1 MECEICFNPWNL
13 ENRIPKILACGH
25 TFCQSCLENSLKKK
39 SSEEEIFKCPSCKTE
54 MNSIL
59 THKDILNL
67 RNNSD
72 ILSLIEKMEIHKI
85 KTNTSNASLPLSL
98 NLNNLSNL
106 NNKVNSKM
114 NYIEDN
120 IIYNDKGNNNNLEN
134 NTYDE
139 KNNNNYYPICQTHK
153 NKANFYIK
161 KNDNIIF
168 ICNDCLQIN
177 DYENIFSIPSLKLQN
192 EYKINS
198 CKNKTKI
205 LMEEIERVE
214 KFLNAYQNEFEIEN
228 NKKIKELFD
237 YIKNIIRYNIT
248 IAKTIFNQCKK
259 EQKIQIDKKIQELS
273 FLKKELRLF
282 DKKLDELLNLNK
294 INTMPES
301 QIELDN
307 IYNKLGNY
315 INYENELNLFTMN
328 ITIKDEVKNSLF
340 DIIQDS
346 YKLDID
352 FLKMKNGELPTIKDL
367 LNKTTKWTCGC
378 GNVNNKI
385 GIIICD
391 SCSKYRPLETYKNII
406 FNPMLITKTEK
417 KEYKI
422 RRKHEWKVFQSLV
435 KKKINNNNKK
445 NNFLFAIDSSW
456 FNRWKSYI
464 SNDLK
469 DKIMSNNE
477 KYISDNI
484 NLGVLP
490 PGPIDNNKI
499 CDNTVY
505 NEKYNLKK
513 GLRIKKDYII
523 VNQLLWEW
531 FLLNYEGGPEVIME
545 NSNASS
551 PFIFS
556 IEENK
561 PNYLK
566 KDESFEGNLNIK
578 KDYLYNIDSEV
589 NKIKYINKSDNKN
602 EKVKHKSLLID
613 LKDMNKIEDNE
624 INISDSEYK
633 KK

>member
-1 MECEICFNPWNL
+1 
-13 ENRIPKILACGH
+13 
-25 TFCQSCLENSLKKK
+25 
-39 SSEEEIFKCPSCKTE
+39 
-54 MNSIL
+54 
-59 THKDILNL
+59 
-67 RNNSD
+67 
-72 ILSLIEKMEIHKI
+72 
-85 KTNTSNASLPLSL
+85 
-98 NLNNLSNL
+98 
-106 NNKVNSKM
+106 
-114 NYIEDN
+114 
-120 IIYNDKGNNNNLEN
+120 
-134 NTYDE
+134 
-139 KNNNNYYPICQTHK
+139 
-153 NKANFYIK
+153 
-161 KNDNIIF
+161 
-168 ICNDCLQIN
+168 
-177 DYENIFSIPSLKLQN
+177 
-192 EYKINS
+192 
-198 CKNKTKI
+198 
-205 LMEEIERVE
+205 MEEIERVE
-214 KFLNAYQNEFEIEN
+214 KFLYAYQDEFEIEN

-367 LNKTTKWTCGC
+367 LNKTTKWVCGC
-378 GNVNNKI
+378 GNVNNKN
-385 GIIICD
+385 GKIICD

-545 NSNASS
+545 NINASS

-556 IEENK
+556 IEENR

-578 KDYLYNIDSEV
+578 KDYLYNIDYEV

-602 EKVKHKSLLID
+602 EKVKNKSLLID
-613 LKDMNKIEDNE
+613 LEDMNEIEDNE